1 MEVVVVKKAIAQ
13 IEWDKEKALKDAQ
26 EFMAKYDGLQIQE
39 SDLPQAKK
47 DIASLRKVSKEINSQ
62 ALAIDKEL
70 TEPVKQFRSEVKEVK
85 AVVDSGITFINNQVK
100 EFEAQAKEARKQDIM
115 LMEEFK
121 DIEEFVP
128 FNDEWLLK
136 KWNDNKLI
144 ELFNQHKE
152 QLITYK
158 SSINTTAETLNLDA
172 TFYINKLKTTPYVD
186 VIQSMNDAVQGSK
199 REVKT
204 TYVPDEDDKVLT
216 ITRVI
221 TGTKAQLKALKK
233 YALEIGCEYGA

>member
-70 TEPVKQFRSEVKEVK
+70 TAPVKQFRSEVKEVK

-100 EFEAQAKEARKQDIM
+100 EFESQAKEARKQDIM

-136 KWNDNKLI
+136 KWTDKKLI

-158 SSINTTAETLNLDA
+158 SSINTTAETLKLDA